1 VIPVRSEDG
10 KANALDILRYW
21 YGHKEEWPALTGVC
35 TALVKREGLCFL
47 LGGGGGGEGNKTY
60 FAMGAQ
66 NKVSTL
72 SRTFP
77 RLSRPVA
84 TRDGLVLFFMITQ
97 KIIRGK
103 MRYSNLS
110 NNMMISE
117 L

>member
-1 VIPVRSEDG
+1 
-10 KANALDILRYW
+10 
-21 YGHKEEWPALTGVC
+21 
-35 TALVKREGLCFL
+35 
-47 LGGGGGGEGNKTY
+47 
-60 FAMGAQ
+60 MGAQ